1 MWPQKSGLLP
11 PRHKDSKKINWESF
25 VPWCLRG
32 SNRLSPMS
40 LQKIFPVIT
49 SIAIILIVAGLR
61 DRSRA
66 LAAVLATMP
75 INVPLALW
83 VISSSSSGDPR
94 QMADFARSLIISLI
108 PTFIWLG
115 IVFLAI
121 RAGWGFFAAI
131 GIGYGVWAA
140 LIAGLFRLGVLSWP
154 K

>member
-1 MWPQKSGLLP
+1 MSFQKT
-11 PRHKDSKKINWESF
+11 
-25 VPWCLRG
+25 
-32 SNRLSPMS
+32 
-40 LQKIFPVIT
+40 FPVIT
-49 SIAIILIVAGLR
+49 FIIIILIVAALR

-83 VISSSSSGDPR
+83 VISSSSSGDPK
-94 QMADFARSLIISLI
+94 QMVEFTRSLIISLI

-121 RAGWGFFAAI
+121 RAGWSLFAAI
-131 GIGYGVWAA
+131 GAGYGVWAV
-140 LIAGLFRLGVLSWP
+140 LIAGLFMLGVLNWP

>member
-1 MWPQKSGLLP
+1 
-11 PRHKDSKKINWESF
+11 
-25 VPWCLRG
+25 
-32 SNRLSPMS
+32 MS
-40 LQKIFPVIT
+40 LQKTFPVLT
-49 SIAIILIVAGLR
+49 SIVIILIVAGLR

-83 VISSSSSGDPR
+83 IVSSSSSADPK
-94 QMADFARSLIISLI
+94 QMTEFVRSLMISLI

-121 RAGWGFFAAI
+121 RAGWSLWLAI
-131 GIGYGVWAA
+131 GAGYGVWAV
-140 LIAGLFRLGVLSWP
+140 LIAGLFMIGVLSWP